1 MIGYIFKVRTPSNK
15 MTVLKKGDR
24 PIFVVGLIFWLDQ
37 DLMLQA
43 CLKII
48 LGLFFWP
55 ERGGLDFIFKEIQY
69 IKNKGILLCIIT
81 KS

>member
-1 MIGYIFKVRTPSNK
+1 MIGCIFKVRTPSNK
-15 MTVLKKGDR
+15 MTVLKKGDG

-48 LGLFFWP
+48 LDLFFWP
-55 ERGGLDFIFKEIQY
+55 EGGLDFIFEEIQY
-69 IKNKGILLCIIT
+69 IKNKRILLCIIT